1 MTKYPLVRT
10 IYLYLFALVG
20 LTLLTIGAV
29 RFVYMGLK
37 VFVFTKADQQQ
48 AIYNK
53 MPPVAPLS
61 IEKLNQISQQ
71 PVNTGLTADEKAQVE
86 AWLVQYKDWQEQNKN
101 FDAIVSQRQNE
112 ASMNLALMLVGVPLY
127 LFHWRLIKKDTRAKE
142 LAEKKNE

>member
-48 AIYNK
+48 EIYNK
-53 MPPVAPLS
+53 MPPSAPYSLDK
-61 IEKLNQISQQ
+61 INQTAQA
-71 PVNTGLTADEKAQVE
+71 PANTGLTAEEKVIIE
-86 AWLVQYKDWQEQNKN
+86 NWLASYKTWQEQNAN
-101 FDAIVSQRQNE
+101 FDPITSQRQNE
-112 ASMNLALMLVGVPLY
+112 ASMNLALILVGLPLY
-127 LFHWRLIKKDTRAKE
+127 FFHWRIIKRETKQREAQMNN
-142 LAEKKNE
+142 A